1 MTRHSVSLILVLSL
15 VLLSFPISS
24 QAQQPVASV
33 NLDCEGPLDI
43 PVFPGSTKTGSI
55 TCTVEN
61 PTAFSEKIEIEVDS
75 GDLAHSAPGSITV
88 AAGESEEFQV
98 SVQADEGMLAQSLSM
113 TVKATVVE
121 LNGAPPP
128 NLAEDEEDEVINIL
142 QYAGVSIS
150 ADLALFSVEVG
161 DELSIEFMIKN
172 HGNAEDTLKLSAEG
186 PFDEDSNSAD
196 FTVSFSSNNIRIGPG
211 QSQTVSVFL
220 KAPNQVSSNAM
231 ADPVS
236 SRLFE
241 LFALELIVSSE
252 FSCSDS
258 TGCIS
263 SSLDTV
269 INLEDEFVESDED
282 GQSGLG
288 GSSNVLGYGGYMN
301 VLALVSVF
309 VIAAFL
315 RPSRPR
321 ERNLE

>member
-1 MTRHSVSLILVLSL
+1 MTRMLLSLILVLSF
-15 VLLSFPISS
+15 VLLSVPPSI

-43 PVFPGSTKTGSI
+43 PVFPGSSKSGSI

-61 PTAFSEKIEIEVDS
+61 PTGFSEKIEIEVDS

-88 AAGESEEFQV
+88 AAGESEDFQV
-98 SVQADEGMLAQSLSM
+98 SVQADEGMLAQSLSL

-128 NLAEDEEDEVINIL
+128 NVAEDEEDEIINIL
-142 QYAGVSIS
+142 QYADVSIS
-150 ADLALFSVEVG
+150 ADLALFSVDVG
-161 DELSIEFMIKN
+161 DELSIEFTIQN
-172 HGNAEDTLKLSAEG
+172 YGNAEDTLKLSTTG

-196 FTVSFSSNNIRIGPG
+196 FTISFPSNNIRVGSG
-211 QSQTVSVFL
+211 QSQTVSVLL
-220 KAPNQVSSNAM
+220 KTPNQMSSNAM
-231 ADPVS
+231 QEG
-236 SRLFE
+236 SRLME
-241 LFALELIVSSE
+241 NFALELIVTSE

-269 INLEDEFVESDED
+269 ITLEDEFVESDED
-282 GQSGLG
+282 GQSGSGDSWNSLG
-288 GSSNVLGYGGYMN
+288 HGGYMN
-301 VLALVSVF
+301 VIALVSVF
-309 VIAAFL
+309 ATVALL
-315 RPSRPR
+315 RPFGPC

>member
-1 MTRHSVSLILVLSL
+1 MTRRMVSLILVFSL
-15 VLLSFPISS
+15 ILLSIPLPI

-75 GDLAHSAPGSITV
+75 GELAHSAPGSITV
-88 AAGESEEFQV
+88 AAGESEDFQV
-98 SVQADEGMLAQSLSM
+98 SVQADEGMLAQSLSL

-128 NLAEDEEDEVINIL
+128 NLAEDEEEEVINIL
-142 QYAGVSIS
+142 QYADVSIS
-150 ADLALFSVEVG
+150 AGTTLYNSDIGEEF
-161 DELSIEFMIKN
+161 SIELLVKN
-172 HGNAEDTLKLSAEG
+172 YGNAEDTLELSASG
-186 PFDEDSNSAD
+186 PLDGNMNPSDY
-196 FTVSFSSNNIRIGPG
+196 TVSFASNNIRVDPG

-220 KAPNQVSSNAM
+220 KAPNQVS
-231 ADPVS
+231 ADA
-236 SRLFE
+236 FE
-241 LFALELIVSSE
+241 SGSMLIEEFDFEVTVTSE

-263 SSLDTV
+263 SSV
-269 INLEDEFVESDED
+269 KFVLELQEDVVQSEQGGQTGSD
-282 GQSGLG
+282 GSPNSLGSGGFL
-288 GSSNVLGYGGYMN
+288 NFI
-301 VLALVSVF
+301 ALVSVF
-309 VIAAFL
+309 ALVAFL
-315 RPSRPR
+315 RPIGHG

>member
-1 MTRHSVSLILVLSL
+1 MTRRSLSLILVFSL

-98 SVQADEGMLAQSLSM
+98 SVQANEGMLAQSLSL

-128 NLAEDEEDEVINIL
+128 NVAEDEEEEVINIL

-150 ADLALFSVEVG
+150 ADLALFTVEVG

-196 FTVSFSSNNIRIGPG
+196 FTVSFPSNNIRIGPG

-231 ADPVS
+231 PHPGS
-236 SRLFE
+236 SKLME
-241 LFALELIVSSE
+241 LFALELIVTSE
-252 FSCSDS
+252 FSCTDS

-263 SSLDTV
+263 SSFDSV
-269 INLEDEFVESDED
+269 ITLQDEFVESDED
-282 GQSGLG
+282 GQSDSGD
-288 GSSNVLGYGGYMN
+288 SFNSLGYGGYMN
-301 VLALVSVF
+301 VIALASVFALV
-309 VIAAFL
+309 AFL
-315 RPSRPR
+315 RPIGPR